1 MKASAAP
8 PLTAGYAFGPFRLDL
23 QLQELRRGAEPVP
36 LTPKAFDTLRVLVE
50 AEGAVV
56 PKEELLA
63 LVWRDRFVEE
73 SVLSQNVYTLR
84 KVLAEGDEGRSYIL
98 TVPRRGYRF
107 AMPVERLS
115 GEHAIGEAAVAAVM
129 EKSSRGAAAA
139 IGATTPALAGA
150 ASVTQVTAMSGGGG
164 LGAGSG
170 MTSAAATPWTGP
182 ERRAA
187 TRTPPGESRRRPL
200 LLAGLGA
207 LLLLAAFLAIAARWR
222 GEPAPP
228 GALRVGSLAVLPF
241 LSLNPPADGDVLGL
255 AMADALITRLSEL
268 EPLVVRPTSAVQEL
282 REAPRDALGIGRR
295 LGVDAVMDGSLQR
308 SGDRLRVSVRLLRVD
323 DGRPLWAR
331 SFETV
336 YTDPF
341 AVQDA
346 ISEQVADALSLEL
359 SGRRPHRP
367 GNRGTADAEA
377 YQEYVRG
384 RYFWN
389 RRTEADLKKAM
400 THFEGALARDPAF
413 AAAHA
418 GIADCWVLLPLYGNT
433 PPRDAFPRAI
443 AKAREALRLDPDL
456 AEAHTTLAYARFLYD
471 WSWADA
477 EEGFRRAQ
485 RLDPGY
491 PTAPQWYA
499 YLLSATG
506 RHDEAIANARLAQR
520 LDPLS
525 MVINADLGFV
535 LYFARQDDE
544 AIAQF
549 ERTLELDP
557 RFPYTHFGLAFA
569 LDAAGRHDEAV
580 KEARQAVELS
590 GDSSVMRGAL
600 GYTLARAGHMEEAR
614 AVRAALAK
622 RNETTRVQPAAFALV
637 DVGLG
642 DHAAALDELETAYRD
657 RSRFVVLMGVLRA
670 FDPLRGE
677 PRWADLTRRVGLP
690 AAVAAP
696 LPAPAAAAA
705 AAK

>member
-1 MKASAAP
+1 MKASAGSS
-8 PLTAGYAFGPFRLDL
+8 LTAGYAFGPFRLDL
-23 QLQELRRGAEPVP
+23 QRQELRRGDETVP

-73 SVLSQNVYTLR
+73 SVRSQNVYTLR
-84 KVLAEGDEGRSYIL
+84 KVLAEGDEGRAYIL

-107 AMPVERLS
+107 AVPVERLS
-115 GEHAIGEAAVAAVM
+115 GEHVLPDAAATVAAARPWSGEVAVPLAPAGAPPVTAVAADM
-129 EKSSRGAAAA
+129 
-139 IGATTPALAGA
+139 
-150 ASVTQVTAMSGGGG
+150 
-164 LGAGSG
+164 GSG
-170 MTSAAATPWTGP
+170 ETSTVPGVWTGP
-182 ERRAA
+182 ERRTSPRPALA
-187 TRTPPGESRRRPL
+187 PSRRRPL
-200 LLAGLGA
+200 LLAALGTV
-207 LLLLAAFLAIAARWR
+207 LVLAAVLAIAARWR
-222 GEPAPP
+222 PEAPP
-228 GALRVGSLAVLPF
+228 PGTLRVGSLAVLPF
-241 LSLNPPADGDVLGL
+241 LSLTPKADGDVLGL

-282 REAPRDALGIGRR
+282 GEAPRDALGIGRR

-308 SGDRLRVSVRLLRVD
+308 SGERLRVSVRLLRVE

-341 AVQDA
+341 AVQDT

-367 GNRGTADAEA
+367 GNRGTADVEA

-389 RRTEADLKKAM
+389 RRTEADLRRAM

-433 PPRDAFPRAI
+433 PPKDAFPRAI
-443 AKAREALRLDPDL
+443 AKAREALRLDADL

-471 WSWADA
+471 WNWVEA
-477 EEGFRRAQ
+477 EEGFRQAQ

-525 MVINADLGFV
+525 LVINADLGFV
-535 LYFARQDDE
+535 LYFARRNDE

-569 LDAAGRHDEAV
+569 LDTAGRHEEAV
-580 KEARQAVELS
+580 QEARQAVELS

-600 GYTLARAGHMEEAR
+600 GYTLATAGHTEEAR
-614 AVRAALAK
+614 AVRAALER

-637 DVGLG
+637 DTGLG
-642 DHAAALDELETAYRD
+642 DHAAALDELEIAYRD

-670 FDPLRGE
+670 FDPLRTE

-690 AAVAAP
+690 AAVVAP
-696 LPAPAAAAA
+696 RPAPAA
-705 AAK
+705 K

>member
-1 MKASAAP
+1 MKGSAAS
-8 PLTAGYAFGPFRLDL
+8 PLTAGYAFGPFQLDL
-23 QLQELRRGAEPVP
+23 QRQELRRGAEAVP

-56 PKEELLA
+56 PKDELLA

-84 KVLAEGDEGRSYIL
+84 KVLAEGDDGRTYIL

-115 GEHAIGEAAVAAVM
+115 GEHPLPDGVAA
-129 EKSSRGAAAA
+129 
-139 IGATTPALAGA
+139 
-150 ASVTQVTAMSGGGG
+150 
-164 LGAGSG
+164 
-170 MTSAAATPWTGP
+170 TSAAATAADGVGPPAFDSAATQVTAVTAVTGSGEMRAAQSAWIGP
-182 ERRAA
+182 ERRASA
-187 TRTPPGESRRRPL
+187 PPQPSRRRPL
-200 LLAGLGA
+200 LLAA
-207 LLLLAAFLAIAARWR
+207 LAAVLVLAAVLAIAARWHP
-222 GEPAPP
+222 EEPPAP
-228 GALRVGSLAVLPF
+228 GTLHVGSLAVLPF
-241 LSLNPPADGDVLGL
+241 LSLTPTGDGDVLGL

-308 SGDRLRVSVRLLRVD
+308 SGDRLRVSLRLLRVE

-341 AVQDA
+341 AVQDTT
-346 ISEQVADALSLEL
+346 SEQVADALSLEL

-443 AKAREALRLDPDL
+443 AKAREALRLDADL

-471 WSWADA
+471 WNWREA
-477 EEGFRRAQ
+477 EEGFHRAQ

-491 PTAPQWYA
+491 PTAPHW
-499 YLLSATG
+499 
-506 RHDEAIANARLAQR
+506 
-520 LDPLS
+520 
-525 MVINADLGFV
+525 
-535 LYFARQDDE
+535 
-544 AIAQF
+544 
-549 ERTLELDP
+549 
-557 RFPYTHFGLAFA
+557 
-569 LDAAGRHDEAV
+569 
-580 KEARQAVELS
+580 
-590 GDSSVMRGAL
+590 
-600 GYTLARAGHMEEAR
+600 
-614 AVRAALAK
+614 
-622 RNETTRVQPAAFALV
+622 
-637 DVGLG
+637 
-642 DHAAALDELETAYRD
+642 
-657 RSRFVVLMGVLRA
+657 
-670 FDPLRGE
+670 
-677 PRWADLTRRVGLP
+677 
-690 AAVAAP
+690 
-696 LPAPAAAAA
+696 
-705 AAK
+705 

>member
-1 MKASAAP
+1 MKAPVSSAHP
-8 PLTAGYAFGPFRLDL
+8 GVAGYAFGPFVLDL
-23 QLQELRRGAEPVP
+23 QRQELRRGAEPVP

-50 AEGAVV
+50 ADGAVV
-56 PKEELLA
+56 PKEEILA

-84 KVLAEGDEGRSYIL
+84 KVLAEGDDGRAYIL

-107 AMPVERLS
+107 GEPVERLS
-115 GEHAIGEAAVAAVM
+115 GEYPAAPRSAGDAIPATTGSPELAPADETATGAGVPGTAVT
-129 EKSSRGAAAA
+129 GAS
-139 IGATTPALAGA
+139 GATAWAE
-150 ASVTQVTAMSGGGG
+150 V
-164 LGAGSG
+164 
-170 MTSAAATPWTGP
+170 
-182 ERRAA
+182 ERRSLAQ
-187 TRTPPGESRRRPL
+187 RGVGRRR
-200 LLAGLGA
+200 LA
-207 LLLLAAFLAIAARWR
+207 LLAAGGAALALLAVVVLALSARWR
-222 GEPAPP
+222 QPQDPP
-228 GALRVGSLAVLPF
+228 GTLRVGSLAVLPF
-241 LSLNPPADGDVLGL
+241 LSLNPAADGDMLGL

-282 REAPRDALGIGRR
+282 GAAPRDSLAIGKGLR
-295 LGVDAVMDGSLQR
+295 VDAVMDGSLQR
-308 SGDRLRVSVRLLRVD
+308 SGDRLRVNVRLLRVE

-346 ISEQVADALSLEL
+346 ISGQVADALSLEL

-367 GNRGTADAEA
+367 GNRGTADVEA

-389 RRTEADLKKAM
+389 RRTQADLEKAM
-400 THFEGALARDPAF
+400 THFQAALARDPAF

-433 PPRDAFPRAI
+433 PPADAFPRAI
-443 AKAREALRLDPDL
+443 AASREALRLDPDL

-471 WSWADA
+471 WSWRDA

-499 YLLSATG
+499 YLLSAIG
-506 RHDEAIANARLAQR
+506 RHDDAVANARLALR

-525 MVINADLGFV
+525 LVINADLGFV
-535 LYFARQDDE
+535 LYFARRNDE

-549 ERTLELDP
+549 QRTLELDP

-569 LDAAGRHDEAV
+569 FTAAGRQDEAV
-580 KEARQAVELS
+580 AEARQAVEMS
-590 GDSSVMRGAL
+590 GGSSVMLGVL
-600 GYTLARAGHMEEAR
+600 GYTLAAAGHADEAR
-614 AVRAALAK
+614 AVRAELEK
-622 RNETTRVQPAAFALV
+622 LSRRSRVQPAAFALV
-637 DVGLG
+637 DTGLG
-642 DHAAALDELETAYRD
+642 ENAAALDQLEAAFRD
-657 RSRFVVLMGVLRA
+657 RSRFVVLMGTIPA
-670 FDPLRGE
+670 FDPLRAE
-677 PRWADLTRRVGLP
+677 PRWRELARRVGLP
-690 AAVAAP
+690 EAVAA
-696 LPAPAAAAA
+696 APAARPTPSAPATGSA
-705 AAK
+705 R